1 MTIKTCS
8 KCGFVGDVD
17 LFVRNENKCKWCEKA
32 YRKAYNKAYYKAN
45 SENRKA
51 YMKAYNKAYRKA
63 NSENIKAQSKAYRK
77 ANSENIKAHYKANSE
92 HIKAYMKAYNKAN
105 SENIKERDKVRV
117 DSLLDSYVV
126 KSLNMKKEEV
136 TPELLELKR
145 DQLKIYRLLKEAKNG
160 IT

>member
-32 YRKAYNKAYYKAN
+32 YKKAYYKAY
-45 SENRKA
+45 RKA
-51 YMKAYNKAYRKA
+51 QMKAHYKA
-63 NSENIKAQSKAYRK
+63 NSENIKAQQKAYRK
-77 ANSENIKAHYKANSE
+77 ANSEHIKAQQKAYRKANSE
-92 HIKAYMKAYNKAN
+92 HTKELAKEYDKA
-105 SENIKERDKVRV
+105 RV

-126 KSLNMKKEEV
+126 RSLNMKKEEV

-145 DQLKIYRLLKEAKNG
+145 DQLKIFRLLREAKNG

>member
-17 LFVRNENKCKWCEKA
+17 LFVRNENKCKWC
-32 YRKAYNKAYYKAN
+32 
-45 SENRKA
+45 RKA

-77 ANSENIKAHYKANSE
+77 ANSE
-92 HIKAYMKAYNKAN
+92 HIKAQQKAYRKAN
-105 SENIKERDKVRV
+105 SENTKELAKEYDKARV